1 MTEFVEVPGG
11 NELKS
16 GQMKMFNLGKREI
29 LLARVGDNFYAAD
42 NRCPHMGGN
51 LSAGKLEKTIVTC
64 PRHHSQFDLSDG
76 HVVRWTDWSG
86 VKLSLAKMVKSPR
99 PVKTYKVKAEGGKV
113 MMEVDKA
120 SFGMA

>member
-1 MTEFVEVPGG
+1 MSEFVEVPGG
-11 NELKS
+11 NELQS
-16 GQMKMFNLGKREI
+16 GQMKMFNLGKHEI
-29 LLARVGDNFYAAD
+29 LLARVGDTFYAAD
-42 NRCPHMGGN
+42 NRCPHMNGN
-51 LSAGKLEKTIVTC
+51 LSEGKLEKTVVTC

-86 VKLSLAKMVKSPR
+86 IKLSLAKMMKSPR

-113 MMEVDKA
+113 MVEVDKA

>member
-16 GQMKMFNLGKREI
+16 GQMKMFNLGEHEI
-29 LLARVGDNFYAAD
+29 LLARVSDTFYAAD
-42 NRCPHMGGN
+42 NRCPHMNGS
-51 LSAGKLEKTIVTC
+51 LSEGKLEKTVVTC

-76 HVVRWTDWSG
+76 RVVRWTDWSG
-86 VKLSLAKMVKSPR
+86 IKLALAKMVKSQR
-99 PVKTYKVKAEGGKV
+99 PLKTYKVKIEGAKV
-113 MMEVDKA
+113 MVEVDKA

>member
-11 NELKS
+11 NELQS

-29 LLARVGDNFYAAD
+29 LLARADDNFYAAD
-42 NRCPHMGGN
+42 NRCPHMGGS
-51 LSAGKLEKTIVTC
+51 LSEGKLEKTIVTC
-64 PRHHSQFDLSDG
+64 PRHHSQFDLIDG

-86 VKLSLAKMVKSPR
+86 IKLSMAKMVKSPK
-99 PVKTYKVKAEGGKV
+99 PINIYKVKLEGGKV
-113 MMEVDKA
+113 MVEVDTA

>member
-1 MTEFVEVPGG
+1 MAEFVEVPGG
-11 NELKS
+11 NGLES

-51 LSAGKLEKTIVTC
+51 LSEGKLEKTVVTC
-64 PRHHSQFDLSDG
+64 PRHHSQFDLADG

-86 VKLSLAKMVKSPR
+86 IKLSLGKMVKSPR
-99 PVKTYKVKAEGGKV
+99 PVKTYKVKVEGGRV
-113 MMEVDKA
+113 MIEIDKA
-120 SFGMA
+120 SFGLA